1 MGAKILV
8 VDDDL
13 ESLKLI
19 GMILQAKGY
28 QIVAARDGQQ
38 ALEKAFRE
46 APDLVILDVMMPGM
60 DGYAVCQRLRADPR
74 TSTIPII
81 MFTAKGQL
89 ADKVIGLQ
97 SGADEYLTKPIHP
110 RELIA
115 HVEALLIRAARFQAA
130 ARPSLK
136 AKVIGFLG
144 CKGGVGTSTLAVNVS
159 VALARGPAQG
169 KKVALL
175 EFRPGMSTLALQ
187 FGLKPRDN
195 LQRLVD
201 QPIGALNAEVIQAQ
215 MDRHPTGV
223 MVLSGTPV
231 PLGTAKSI
239 PSLHAAAIAR
249 HLGAEVDYILID
261 MGADLGEVN
270 RSLLKLV
277 DYLLLV
283 VEPYRIALLLAQAM
297 LAALEGMDIGR
308 HRVGLVLCHGAPAAV
323 SLDRR
328 TVEEFLQQEV
338 KAVISPAAELAFQSA
353 EQGQPMVL
361 LQPESVPAMQ
371 FRQLAE
377 FLASL

>member
-1 MGAKILV
+1 MSAKILV

-19 GMILQAKGY
+19 GMILQARGY
-28 QIVAARDGQQ
+28 QIVAARDGHQ
-38 ALEKAFRE
+38 ALEKAFQE

-74 TSTIPII
+74 TSPIPII
-81 MFTAKGQL
+81 MFTAKTQL

-110 RELIA
+110 RELLA
-115 HVEALLIRAARFQAA
+115 HVEALLARSARLRAA
-130 ARPSLK
+130 ARPALK
-136 AKVIGFLG
+136 AKVVGLLG

-187 FGLKPRDN
+187 LGLTPRDG
-195 LQRLVD
+195 LQQLLE
-201 QPIGALNAEVIQAQ
+201 QPIGTLNAEAILAH
-215 MDRHPTGV
+215 MDRHPSGV
-223 MVLSGTPV
+223 MVLGGTPA
-231 PLGTAKSI
+231 PLGTVK
-239 PSLHAAAIAR
+239 PVPPLHAAAITR
-249 HLGAEVDYILID
+249 HLGSVVDYILID
-261 MGADLGEVN
+261 LGSSLEEVN
-270 RSLLKLV
+270 RSLLELT
-277 DYLLLV
+277 DYILLII
-283 VEPYRIALLLAQAM
+283 EPHRIALLLAQAM
-297 LAALEGMDIGR
+297 LVGLEEIGIGR
-308 HRVGLVLCHGAPAAV
+308 HRVGVVLCHNTAAAV
-323 SLDRR
+323 SLDRG
-328 TVEEFLQQEV
+328 TVENFLQHEV
-338 KAVISPAAELAFQSA
+338 KAVVSPAAELAFQAA
-353 EQGQPMVL
+353 EQGRPMLL

>member
-1 MGAKILV
+1 MSAKILV

-38 ALEKAFRE
+38 ALERAFQE

-74 TSTIPII
+74 TSTIPIV

-115 HVEALLIRAARFQAA
+115 HVEALLARAARFHAT
-130 ARPSLK
+130 ARPSLR

-187 FGLKPRDN
+187 LGLPLRDN
-195 LQRLVD
+195 LQRLVE
-201 QPIGALNAEVIQAQ
+201 QPIGSLNAETILAQ
-215 MDRHPTGV
+215 MERHPTGV
-223 MVLSGTPV
+223 MVLGGTPV
-231 PLGTAKSI
+231 PLGTVKPI
-239 PSLHAAAIAR
+239 PPLHADAITR
-249 HLGAEVDYILID
+249 HLGAVVDYILIGLVTAILIAILAITAPWIAPYD
-261 MGADLGEVN
+261 PLVQDVYTRLAPPSPDHLLGQDDFGRDVLSRIIWGARV
-270 RSLLKLV
+270 SLLV
-277 DYLLLV
+277 GICSVAFGGLLGTVLGV
-283 VEPYRIALLLAQAM
+283 LAGYKGGRIEIA
-297 LAALEGMDIGR
+297 I
-308 HRVGLVLCHGAPAAV
+308 
-323 SLDRR
+323 
-328 TVEEFLQQEV
+328 
-338 KAVISPAAELAFQSA
+338 
-353 EQGQPMVL
+353 
-361 LQPESVPAMQ
+361 
-371 FRQLAE
+371 
-377 FLASL
+377 

>member
-1 MGAKILV
+1 MSAKILV

-38 ALEKAFRE
+38 ALERAFQE

-74 TSTIPII
+74 TSTIPIV

-115 HVEALLIRAARFQAA
+115 HVEALLARAARFYAT
-130 ARPSLK
+130 ARPPLR

-187 FGLKPRDN
+187 LGLPLRDN
-195 LQRLVD
+195 LQRLVE
-201 QPIGALNAEVIQAQ
+201 QPIGSLNAETILAQ
-215 MDRHPTGV
+215 MERHPTGV
-223 MVLSGTPV
+223 MVLGGTPV
-231 PLGTAKSI
+231 PLGTVKPI
-239 PSLHAAAIAR
+239 PPLHADAITR
-249 HLGAEVDYILID
+249 HLGAVVDYILID
-261 MGADLGEVN
+261 LGASLEDVN
-270 RSLLKLV
+270 RSLLRLV
-277 DYLLLV
+277 DYTLLA
-283 VEPYRIALLLAQAM
+283 VEPHRIALLLAQAM
-297 LAALEGMDIGR
+297 LAGLEEIGVGR
-308 HRVGLVLCHGAPAAV
+308 HRIGVVLYHNTAAAV
-323 SLDRR
+323 SLDRE
-328 TVEEFLQQEV
+328 TVQEFLQQEI
-338 KAVISPAAELAFQSA
+338 KAIVSPAAELAFQAA
-353 EQGQPMVL
+353 EQGRPMLL
-361 LQPESVPAMQ
+361 LQPGSVPAMQ